1 MIKQKGFTLIELMIS
16 LALGLIISAAAILLF
31 LTSGK
36 SLSLQ
41 QGVSDIQDNANFGLN
56 YITHDLRLTNLYTD
70 QSVINDAT
78 VNGGIVLTSSAN
90 PHKDISKTPPLI
102 TSNLVSTIEGD
113 TANINLL
120 SRSPGAGVTVGSG
133 DLWTGASN
141 VKESGIDLASDQ
153 LVIQYVPIY
162 QLEKRKGVNFW
173 VGGFDCEGKELV
185 FSEADGKQVI
195 VQRYF
200 LRADANAGSSEPN
213 KPLALA
219 CDSGHYSADITNN
232 PKSITGFGS
241 AGQIVMKRVDYFRVL
256 LGVQDDALNRR
267 RYYSINDYMNLTS
280 ANKPR
285 IVSLQLG
292 MLIRSTQSVGAE
304 ATIKN
309 DQQFTVLDKTITV
322 KVPTQN
328 TKYVRQV
335 VSQTV
340 ALRNAIGDRQ

>member
-1 MIKQKGFTLIELMIS
+1 MINQKGFTLIELMIS
-16 LALGLIISAAAILLF
+16 LTLGLIISAAAILLF

-70 QSVINDAT
+70 ESVINDAT

-90 PHKDISKTPPLI
+90 PHKDTSKTPPLI
-102 TSNLVSTIEGD
+102 TSNLVGTIVGD

-120 SRSPGAGVTVGSG
+120 SRSPGTGVTVGSG
-133 DLWTGASN
+133 DSWTGASN
-141 VKESGIDLASDQ
+141 VKESSTDLASDQ

-162 QLEKRKGVNFW
+162 QLEKRKGANVW

-219 CDSGHYSADITNN
+219 CDSGNYSADITN
-232 PKSITGFGS
+232 PTSIAGFGG

-256 LGVQDDALNRR
+256 LGVQDDILNRR
-267 RYYSINDYMNLTS
+267 RYYSVNDYMNLTS
-280 ANKPR
+280 INKPR

-322 KVPTQN
+322 KVSTQN

>member
-1 MIKQKGFTLIELMIS
+1 MINQKGFTLIELMIS
-16 LALGLIISAAAILLF
+16 LTLGLIISAAAILLF

-70 QSVINDAT
+70 ESVINDAT

-90 PHKDISKTPPLI
+90 PHKDTSKTPPLI
-102 TSNLVSTIEGD
+102 TSNLVGTIVGN

-120 SRSPGAGVTVGSG
+120 SRSPGTGATVGSG

-141 VKESGIDLASDQ
+141 VKELGTDLASDQ

-162 QLEKRKGVNFW
+162 QLEKRKGVNVW
-173 VGGFDCEGKELV
+173 AGGFDCEGNELV

-200 LRADANAGSSEPN
+200 LRVDANAGSNEPN

-219 CDSGHYSADITNN
+219 CDSGTYPADITN
-232 PKSITGFGS
+232 PTSITGFGG

-280 ANKPR
+280 TNKPR

-304 ATIKN
+304 VTIKN
-309 DQQFTVLDKTITV
+309 DQQFTVLDKIITV

-340 ALRNAIGDRQ
+340 ALRNAIGDRE